1 MFGLVKAGVSLIWM
15 CCLPPLRYL
24 ATAWKLLLRSDGPL
38 YVSRFPSCRNY
49 VSDSQGEI
57 NTTRHIFSVVS
68 HLPYMQM
75 RRCGRGWMQVKNGQ
89 SYDCQKIRD
98 VFCWLFAVSLSPAA
112 LRKPLTHLPPAKS
125 NYISV
130 KRLSLSLSTQWLF
143 WK

>member
-38 YVSRFPSCRNY
+38 HVSRFPSCGNY

-68 HLPYMQM
+68 HL
-75 RRCGRGWMQVKNGQ
+75 WV
-89 SYDCQKIRD
+89 I
-98 VFCWLFAVSLSPAA
+98 V
-112 LRKPLTHLPPAKS
+112 PLYA
-125 NYISV
+125 NEEMWEGV
-130 KRLSLSLSTQWLF
+130 NAG
-143 WK
+143 